1 MASEKKYSLAE
12 IAALVDDEETSRLA
26 PSATPNAAAR
36 RKQTE
41 SDVHYRP
48 PFALDRDRIFYSGA
62 FRRYTG
68 KTQVIYFVSLLDEQ
82 LTSRI
87 LHTLSVAQISKTI
100 GRFLRLNTDLIE
112 AIALGH
118 DLGHPPFGHDGEKF
132 LSEVSQKYGLGQFH
146 HNIQSLRVVDV
157 IAKKGQG
164 LNLTFQTR
172 DGILSHNGEVHN
184 QGLTPKPDK
193 EERDLLKYIE
203 QMQAGE
209 QVDMMPATLEGCVV
223 RLTDTI
229 AYIGQDI
236 DDAIRIGLISREELP
251 VQATDILGT
260 SNGQIVDTLVN
271 DVVQKSYGKKYVAFS
286 DKISQALYV
295 LKQFNYQAI
304 YKSPKLKINHR
315 RIARGFEILFDHYL
329 TALATQERNSEIY
342 QHFLLSKSK
351 NYLDNTGDELKVR
364 DFLAGMT
371 DRYFSKV
378 LQKAIVPAT
387 ADFRIFNE

>member
-1 MASEKKYSLAE
+1 MTKTLHDIASSVNEAE
-12 IAALVDDEETSRLA
+12 TKLLS
-26 PSATPNAAAR
+26 PFATPNRAAVR
-36 RKQTE
+36 HKE
-41 SDVHYRP
+41 EKGVHFRP

-87 LHTLSVAQISKTI
+87 LHTLSVAQISRTI
-100 GRFLRLNTDLIE
+100 GRFLNLNTDLIE

-132 LSEVSQKYGLGQFH
+132 LSAVSQKYGLGYFH

-172 DGILSHNGEVHN
+172 DGILSHNGEVHD
-184 QGLTPKPDK
+184 QGLSPQRDK
-193 EERDLLKYIE
+193 TEQQLKDYIIRME
-203 QMQAGE
+203 AGE
-209 QVDMMPATLEGCVV
+209 QADTLPATLEGCVV

-236 DDAIRIGLISREELP
+236 DDAIRIGLINREDLP
-251 VQATDILGT
+251 QEATSVLG
-260 SNGQIVDTLVN
+260 SYNGQIIDTLVN
-271 DVVQKSYGKKYVAFS
+271 DVVEQSYGKDYVCFS
-286 DKISQALYV
+286 DRISKALYT
-295 LKQFNYQAI
+295 LKQFNYRAI
-304 YKSPKLKINHR
+304 YKSPKLKINHE
-315 RIARGFEILFDHYL
+315 RIARGMEILFEHFL
-329 TALATQERNSEIY
+329 KALHRQDRESPIY
-342 QHFLLSKSK
+342 QHFLNSKSQR
-351 NYLDNTGDELKVR
+351 YLKSTSPELKVR
-364 DFLAGMT
+364 DFIAGMT

-378 LQKAIVPAT
+378 LHDVLVPEAGGFKIV
-387 ADFRIFNE
+387 NE